1 VVTPTSKDILLPSH
15 DVAPDEDPALRS
27 ARWMIQLRW
36 LAGASILCGTALA
49 WAAGVIAHAVPLLAV
64 GGLVL
69 AFNLGARAAFYRR
82 KARKS
87 PHRVLPQ
94 MIGDLTALT
103 ALVYFCGGVASPLIL
118 FYIFHMICSGALL
131 SPGRSYLMAAV
142 ATALFSLVAVAQC
155 VFPSLY
161 HPLVAGDVGR
171 VYTEWPFVGLELAI
185 FATGMFVSVYLTT
198 TIAVRLRAS
207 EERIVRQR
215 DVLDAI
221 ISSMSEALVFL
232 TPDGRPVLWNAAAE
246 RWFSIEQHA
255 AAGVSLADAD
265 LPEALVTYIRRAAEA
280 DAPLPGET
288 FSVEI
293 AAGSEKQMRQF
304 QVSADDVL
312 DDGGRHLGYVIVAE
326 DLTEQRQLEQD
337 LRTRNREV
345 LGMSERLR
353 RTQHEMAQREK
364 MVALGT
370 MAAGVAHEVGNPLA
384 CMSAILQVLRRR
396 DHTAQQGRDLTT
408 LDEQIQRIAKIVKQM
423 VEFARPA
430 ASEWVLADVD
440 ELTEQAVKLVG
451 YSHRARHARIDS
463 VRNADLPKVQV
474 MPQQFQQVVINV
486 VLNAL
491 DAVAARADAPVVRA
505 HREADENWVTVV
517 VSDEGVGMTQEQ
529 ARNAF
534 ELFYTTKPPGEGT
547 GLGLAV
553 SYKLM
558 ERQGGQI
565 EISSR
570 AGEGTEVRITLP
582 VSQPGPEAGDLSAAG
597 RTEAAPPSGGSS

>member
-1 VVTPTSKDILLPSH
+1 MSQDILLPSR
-15 DVAPDEDPALRS
+15 DVAPDDDPALRN

-36 LAGASILCGTALA
+36 LAGVSILCATVLA
-49 WAAGVIAHAVPLLAV
+49 KAAGAIAQAAPLLVV
-64 GGLVL
+64 GVVVL
-69 AFNLGARAAFYRR
+69 AFNGGASVAFSRR

-87 PHRVLPQ
+87 GGWDRLFLSQ
-94 MIGDLTALT
+94 MIGDMTALT
-103 ALVYFCGGVASPLIL
+103 ALVYFSGGVASPLVV
-118 FYIFHMICSGALL
+118 FYVFHMICSGVLL
-131 SPGRSYLMAAV
+131 SPWRSYLMAAV
-142 ATALFSLVAVAQC
+142 ATTLFSLVTVAQC
-155 VFPSLY
+155 AFPSLY
-161 HPLVAGDVGR
+161 HPLVGDTGR
-171 VYTEWPFVGLELAI
+171 MYAEWSFVGLTVGA
-185 FATGMFVSVYLTT
+185 FAAGMFVSVYLTT

-207 EERIVRQR
+207 EERIVRHR

-232 TPDGRPVLWNAAAE
+232 TPDGRAVLWNAAAG
-246 RWFSIEQHA
+246 RWFSIGQHV

-280 DAPLPGET
+280 EAPLPGET

-293 AAGSEKQMRQF
+293 ATGPEKQVRQF
-304 QVSADDVL
+304 QVSADDVR

-326 DLTEQRQLEQD
+326 DLTAQRQLEHD
-337 LRTRNREV
+337 LRARNREV
-345 LGMSERLR
+345 LAMSERLQK
-353 RTQHEMAQREK
+353 TQHEMAQREK

-396 DHTAQQGRDLTT
+396 EHTAQQGKDLAT
-408 LDEQIQRIAKIVKQM
+408 LGEQIQRIAKIVKQM

-430 ASEWVLADVD
+430 ASEWVSADVD

-463 VRNADLPKVQV
+463 VRNGDLPKVRV
-474 MPQQFQQVVINV
+474 MPQQFQQVVVNV
-486 VLNAL
+486 LLNAL
-491 DAVAARADAPVVRA
+491 DAVATRDDEPVVRVQ
-505 HREADENWVTVV
+505 READEEWVTVTI
-517 VSDEGVGMTQEQ
+517 SDEGVGMTEEQ
-529 ARNAF
+529 VRNAF
-534 ELFYTTKPPGEGT
+534 ELFYTTKPPGKGT

-558 ERQGGQI
+558 ERQGGRI

-570 AGEGTEVRITLP
+570 AGQGTEVRIALP
-582 VSQPGPEAGDLSAAG
+582 VSQPGAEAGAASTG
-597 RTEAAPPSGGSS
+597 GGTDAAPPGGSS